1 MTTEPDRKLLD
12 NPYEVEW
19 RKLCERY
26 LPFSSEDSVWRFSR
40 PPSNRDPVQ
49 GWKLHISATIL
60 SANTILKRVA
70 PVLNGSDVAF
80 KAPRTLEELSK
91 INSGLHYGFSQ
102 VGKFITVY
110 PKDTQ
115 HAASLAQTLA
125 RLTEDCPSP
134 AVPYDLPLSRKSC
147 VYYRYGAFASEKMNQ
162 RGKVVEAIRTD
173 EGVLVPDRREPG
185 AAVPSWLTDPFID
198 AKKSKVTSKR
208 RSPLRTTV
216 WAYEA
221 LSQRGKGGVYRAMDL
236 SVLPARLCI
245 LKEGRRH
252 GETDFFGRDGHTRV
266 KHEKLVL
273 AELERGGV
281 KVPRIFSS
289 FTVEGHYYL
298 VTEFIEGR
306 SLQRV
311 ISSRRKKL
319 SISEVLRIGAEVAEV
334 VQKIHAAGWV
344 WRDCKP
350 MNLIVTEDGSLRPVD
365 FEGACRTNRFDPVP
379 WGTPGYIPPNHKYH
393 PSSRVPDDFFALGAT
408 LYQLFMGR
416 PPGGKFT
423 QRCRDRLS
431 GRAPQEI
438 VHVVSRLLD
447 SDPERRLKPRYVA
460 RTLRSLI

>member
-1 MTTEPDRKLLD
+1 MTTKPDRELLD

-19 RKLCERY
+19 RKVSERY
-26 LPFSSEDSVWRFSR
+26 LPLSSEDSIWRFSR
-40 PPSNRDPVQ
+40 PPSIREPVQ

-70 PVLNGSDVAF
+70 PLLIRSDVAF
-80 KAPRTLEELSK
+80 KAPRSLEELSK

-110 PKDTQ
+110 PRDTQ
-115 HAASLAQTLA
+115 HAASLARTLA
-125 RLTEDCPSP
+125 RLTRDCPSP
-134 AVPYDLPLSRKSC
+134 AVPYDLPVSKKSC
-147 VYYRYGAFASEKMNQ
+147 VYYRYGAFASEKMKQ
-162 RGKVVEAIRTD
+162 RGKFVEVIRTP

-185 AAVPSWLTDPFID
+185 AAVPAWLTDPFLD
-198 AKKSKVTSKR
+198 PKKSKLTSKR

-221 LSQRGKGGVYRAMDL
+221 LSQRGKGGVYRALDL

-252 GETDFFGRDGHTRV
+252 GETDFFGRDGYSRV
-266 KHEKLVL
+266 KHENLVL
-273 AELERGGV
+273 AELEKSGV
-281 KVPRIFSS
+281 KVPRIYRS

-298 VTEFIEGR
+298 VTEFIEGM

-311 ISSRRKKL
+311 ISNQLKKL
-319 SISEVLRIGAEVAEV
+319 STSEALRIGAEIAEV
-334 VQKIHAAGWV
+334 MQKIHAAGWV

-350 MNLIVTEDGSLRPVD
+350 MNLIVAQDGSLRPLD

-379 WGTPGYIPPNHKYH
+379 WGTPRYIPPNHKYLQ
-393 PSSRVPDDFFALGAT
+393 SSRVPDDLFALGAT
-408 LYQLFMGR
+408 LYHLFMGR

-423 QRCRDRLS
+423 ERRRHKL
-431 GRAPQEI
+431 GERAPQEI
-438 VHVVSRLLD
+438 VHVVARLLD
-447 SDPERRLKPRYVA
+447 SNPERRLQPRCIA
-460 RTLRSLI
+460 RTFRSLM

>member
-1 MTTEPDRKLLD
+1 MTTKPKRKLID

-26 LPFSSEDSVWRFSR
+26 LPLSSEDSVWRFSR
-40 PPSNRDPVQ
+40 PPSKRQPVQ

-70 PVLNGSDVAF
+70 PLLIRSHVAF

-110 PKDTQ
+110 PRDAH
-115 HAASLAQTLA
+115 HAASLAQRLA

-134 AVPYDLPLSRKSC
+134 VVPYDLPLRRKSC
-147 VYYRYGAFASEKMNQ
+147 VYYRYGAFESERMNQ
-162 RGKVVEAIRTD
+162 GGKFVEAIRTP

-185 AAVPSWLTDPFID
+185 AAVPSWLTDPFLD
-198 AKKSKVTSKR
+198 PKKSKVTLKR
-208 RSPLRTTV
+208 RSPLRRTV

-221 LSQRGKGGVYRAMDL
+221 LSQRGKGGVYRALDL

-252 GETDFFGRDGHTRV
+252 GETDFFGRDGYTRV

-273 AELERGGV
+273 AELEKGGV
-281 KVPRIFSS
+281 NVPGIYTS

-298 VTEFIEGR
+298 VTEAIEGR
-306 SLQRV
+306 NLQEV

-319 SISEVLRIGAEVAEV
+319 FTSEALRIGAEIADVM
-334 VQKIHAAGWV
+334 QKIHAAGWV

-350 MNLIVTEDGSLRPVD
+350 MNLIVEQDGSLRPVD

-379 WGTPGYIPPNHKYH
+379 WGTTGYIPANNKHLQ
-393 PSSRVPDDFFALGAT
+393 SRVPDDFFALGAT

-416 PPGGKFT
+416 PPGGKLT
-423 QRCRDRLS
+423 RRCRDRLS
-431 GRAPQEI
+431 ERAPQEV
-438 VHVVSRLLD
+438 VHVIARLLD
-447 SDPERRLKPRYVA
+447 SNPERRLQPRCVA
-460 RTLRSLI
+460 RTFRSLT